1 MAEETEGSSEG
12 LRRVLGGFDAAAL
25 AIGIVVG
32 TGIFIVPGS
41 VAERLGSPGPILLA
55 WLIGGAIALSGALT
69 YAELAAMLPRQGGSF
84 VYVLE
89 AFGPFAAFFKGWGSF
104 LVGYPASLAAISMV
118 FASYLSTALEL
129 PGSAGKPVALAAVTL
144 AYLLNLRGT
153 LFSGRLQLL
162 LTTLKVSV
170 LAVVAMLALT
180 AGPSS
185 WERLTVAAPEG
196 WPGLS
201 AFAAAM
207 VGIIWTYDGW
217 MNLVVV
223 SGEVGDPR
231 RSLVRSLLMS
241 VGVVT
246 LLYLLVNVAYLVL
259 LPIDILFIV
268 RSNRTVAEPVLSSGT
283 RPS

>member
-32 TGIFIVPGS
+32 TGIFIVPGT
-41 VAERLGSPGPILLA
+41 VADRLGAPGPILLA
-55 WLIGGAIALSGALT
+55 WLVGGAIALSGALS
-69 YAELAAMLPRQGGSF
+69 YAEMAAMMPRQGGSF

-118 FASYLSTALEL
+118 FASYLSVAIDL
-129 PGSAGKPVALAAVTL
+129 PESAGKPVALSAITL

-201 AFAAAM
+201 APRGPRGWSTRCFAA
-207 VGIIWTYDGW
+207 
-217 MNLVVV
+217 
-223 SGEVGDPR
+223 
-231 RSLVRSLLMS
+231 
-241 VGVVT
+241 
-246 LLYLLVNVAYLVL
+246 
-259 LPIDILFIV
+259 
-268 RSNRTVAEPVLSSGT
+268 
-283 RPS
+283 